1 MQGYDIYA
9 MICSQ
14 EIRDYFCKTW
24 HMGIKEQVQLV
35 ALSYEDIQEK
45 IKILRWVADNVSGRD
60 EDKKLARE
68 VADYLEFCY
77 DVATKCAVES
87 VGDNDDWDLYTALIH
102 GQEVIYRIEGDEDW
116 LRAQGFAKET
126 LDMVNFG
133 MHSSMFDHHFTLPF
147 ERGCRLRLQTPDMEK
162 PYVGLF
168 DPYYL
173 DFDHRCHDVSCE
185 NHLYLCQEDSF
196 PVEKSWEDVPEE
208 ERVKGNHMIISYH
221 MVWDTGFSL
230 FDLLERA

>member
-1 MQGYDIYA
+1 MQKYDVYSLIR
-9 MICSQ
+9 SK
-14 EIRDYFCKTW
+14 EIREYFRATW
-24 HMGIKEQVQLV
+24 QMGIREQVQLV
-35 ALSYEDIQEK
+35 ALGYEDIREK
-45 IKILRWVADNVSGRD
+45 VKILRWVAECVPGS
-60 EDKKLARE
+60 DKDRAQARA

-77 DVATKCAVES
+77 ETATKSMDES
-87 VGDNDDWDLYTALIH
+87 VEDDVWDLYTALIH

-116 LRAQGFAKET
+116 LRAQGFAEET

-133 MHSSMFDHHFTLPF
+133 VHSSMFDHHFTLPF

-173 DFDHRCHDVSCE
+173 DFDHRCHYVSCE

-196 PVEKSWEDVPEE
+196 PVEKSWDDVSEE

-230 FDLLERA
+230 FDWLERV